1 MEFEEFEDNKNLSL
15 TRFEKML
22 KTNRILFFDSNE
34 FENIISY
41 YLENGKIVYTE
52 EYLKRR
58 GTCCGGG
65 CRHCVFDPIHTKG
78 NKNLREDLGKN
89 LTDSE

>member
-1 MEFEEFEDNKNLSL
+1 MSEF
-15 TRFEKML
+15 RFEKG
-22 KTNRILFFDSNE
+22 KD
-34 FENIISY
+34 Y

-65 CRHCVFDPIHTKG
+65 CRHCVFDPSCTKG
-78 NKNLREDLGKN
+78 NKNLKEN
-89 LTDSE
+89 LENNLD